1 MTPPPGQVAHGAPA
15 RMTPPPG
22 QMAPGAPTRTT
33 PPPGQL
39 MQAPT
44 RTTPPPGSMRTPVP
58 GVPGAVPI
66 MPMNAGVLVSSS
78 MSAPAPRPTP
88 VPRST
93 PLSIDLPLPPPN
105 TATPSPGMPYVP
117 QIPNTPGGGQPVPVA
132 VSYAQADVTERVRL
146 TRATSETSFVHAPRK
161 TSPIVWIAGLLVVG
175 GGLAAVIALRGGGP
189 NESGKAPAVMT
200 MTPEPAAAPPAPIEA
215 TKPAPPPPPVET
227 KPADVAAP
235 VETKPATEAPPVEAA
250 APAPEPPPVEAAT
263 PAAEP
268 PPVEATKPAD
278 APRPVEPPKK
288 PRPATRPPAKIV
300 KKSRPEKKPAET
312 KPEPKEQKSWNADSP
327 FMPVRTDKH

>member
-1 MTPPPGQVAHGAPA
+1 MPTPPPGQLAHGAPA
-15 RMTPPPG
+15 
-22 QMAPGAPTRTT
+22 RTT

-39 MQAPT
+39 MQPPT

-58 GVPGAVPI
+58 GLPGAVPI

-78 MSAPAPRPTP
+78 MSTPAPRPTP

-93 PLSIDLPLPPPN
+93 PVSIDLPLPPPS

-132 VSYAQADVTERVRL
+132 VNYAQADVTERVRMP
-146 TRATSETSFVHAPRK
+146 RATSETSFVHAPRK
-161 TSPIVWIAGLLVVG
+161 TSPLVWIAGLLVIG
-175 GGLAAVIALRGGGP
+175 GGLAAVIALRGGSP
-189 NESGKAPAVMT
+189 NDSAKAPAVMT
-200 MTPEPAAAPPAPIEA
+200 MTPEP
-215 TKPAPPPPPVET
+215 
-227 KPADVAAP
+227 VA
-235 VETKPATEAPPVEAA
+235 APPVEAA
-250 APAPEPPPVEAAT
+250 KPAIAPPPVEAAKPEPPVEAAKPEPPPVEAAKPAPEPPPVEAAKPAPEPPPVAAVK

-268 PPVEATKPAD
+268 RAVE
-278 APRPVEPPKK
+278 VPKK
-288 PRPATRPPAKIV
+288 ARSVARPPAKIV
-300 KKSRPEKKPAET
+300 KKVSRPEKKPAET